1 MRQPYMAICDAEEGY
16 AEHLTEYMRQK
27 KGFPFRIGTFRDVET
42 LLEFTKFSKVDMVLL
57 SSEQFDD
64 YQSMA
69 KQKQYRKRCQ
79 LGQQTPIEHIVILD
93 HGQGKEF
100 LQYPCIYKYQS
111 VEEIMKELLVYLS
124 NEDVAEHG
132 KNQNVRTKF
141 ITFYTPINRCL
152 QTTTAFTYAKL
163 LARTQRVLFL
173 NLEAYSTL
181 EHLLQQEI
189 TENLADLLYT
199 VKESNEKF
207 AYRMAAMIMNRE
219 NLDILPPMVNLED
232 LQSVPKEKWL
242 AFFKQIKEMHQYQT
256 VVIDLGEPIQGFLDI
271 LSESYRVIQLTREES
286 SAEAVLRKYDQMI
299 EMLDYPYLQEITE
312 RIYLPDLNEYA
323 RQQNMTNP
331 NPLVDLIQTKIMN
344 EKKKNRDTGQSIQ
357 WEEIA

>member
-1 MRQPYMAICDAEEGY
+1 M
-16 AEHLTEYMRQK
+16 
-27 KGFPFRIGTFRDVET
+27 
-42 LLEFTKFSKVDMVLL
+42 
-57 SSEQFDD
+57 
-64 YQSMA
+64 
-69 KQKQYRKRCQ
+69 
-79 LGQQTPIEHIVILD
+79 
-93 HGQGKEF
+93 
-100 LQYPCIYKYQS
+100 
-111 VEEIMKELLVYLS
+111 
-124 NEDVAEHG
+124 
-132 KNQNVRTKF
+132 
-141 ITFYTPINRCL
+141 
-152 QTTTAFTYAKL
+152 
-163 LARTQRVLFL
+163 

-344 EKKKNRDTGQSIQ
+344 EKKQNRDTGQSIR